1 MCDVPCYSD
10 IATYLYGR
18 DIYISDVVNSL
29 QRYFEQL
36 RLDFPIFSDV
46 EGGRLIYLD
55 SAATSQKPR
64 QVLEAVNSF
73 YRRYNANVH
82 RGVYGISVKA
92 TEEYE
97 NARKRVASFI
107 NARPDE
113 IVFVRGATE
122 GLNLIAY
129 SWALRNIS
137 ADEEVLLTEMEHHS
151 NIVPWQLV
159 ARLAGFKISYIPFT
173 SEGYLDMAELDR
185 FRGRP
190 IKLLSFT
197 YASNVLGTINDV
209 KALTRFAHEIGA
221 LAVVDAAQAA
231 PHMRID
237 VKELDCDFLV
247 FSGHKMLG
255 PTGIGVLY
263 GRRSLL
269 EAMEPFMGG
278 GEMIKEVR
286 LEAAEWNDVPWK
298 FEAGTPNIAGSIGLA
313 AAVDYLEKVGM
324 DNVRRHEEE
333 LTKLAIELLSEIPF
347 LTIYGPRDYRDRCG
361 LVSFYLADIHP
372 HDLASFLDRDGI
384 CVRAGHHCAMP
395 IHTRLGIPA
404 STRASFYLYN
414 TPSEIEVLAA
424 SLRRALKTF
433 KVIP

>member
-1 MCDVPCYSD
+1 
-10 IATYLYGR
+10 
-18 DIYISDVVNSL
+18 
-29 QRYFEQL
+29 
-36 RLDFPIFSDV
+36 
-46 EGGRLIYLD
+46 
-55 SAATSQKPR
+55 
-64 QVLEAVNSF
+64 
-73 YRRYNANVH
+73 
-82 RGVYGISVKA
+82 
-92 TEEYE
+92 
-97 NARKRVASFI
+97 VAEFI

-113 IVFVRGATE
+113 IVFLRGATE

-129 SWALRNIS
+129 SWGLRNIS
-137 ADEEVLLTEMEHHS
+137 AGDEILLTEMEHHS
-151 NIVPWQLV
+151 NIVPWQMV
-159 ARLAGFKISYIPFT
+159 SRLAGFKISYLPFT
-173 SEGYLDMAELDR
+173 PEGYLDIAGLDR
-185 FRGRP
+185 FKGRSV
-190 IKLLSFT
+190 KLFSFT

-209 KALTRFAHEIGA
+209 KTLTRLAHELGA

-231 PHMRID
+231 PHMEID

-263 GRRSLL
+263 GKKWLL
-269 EAMEPFMGG
+269 EEMEPFMGG

-286 LEAAEWNDVPWK
+286 LDGAQWNDVPWK

-313 AAVDYLEKVGM
+313 AAVDYLERVGM
-324 DNVRRHEEE
+324 DNVRRHEVQ
-333 LTKLAIELLSEIPF
+333 LTKMVIELLSEIPY
-347 LTIYGPRDYRDRCG
+347 LTIYGPEDYRDRCG

-414 TPSEIEVLAA
+414 TSSEMEVLAA
-424 SLRRALKTF
+424 SLRKALKTF